1 MQISMFNRFF
11 VIFLAALTAIIVNYL
26 PVPLFT
32 GSELVFGNI
41 IAVAITLLFGLRA
54 GLFCTLL
61 SSWVTFLSWA
71 NFVAITPF
79 TIEIIVIHFAVRNN
93 KNPFILGILYWLTL
107 GWLIAAVQLAIF
119 TNYLEI
125 TKVAITLKY
134 LINGIINIMFG
145 YLLAFLFSRY
155 KNTKWR
161 EKFKIHRF
169 ISFAVSFLLTTAI
182 FTHSFFWLKNIQTYK
197 LGQLNTS
204 LLLEVKMTAKEL
216 NNHINNHVDVL
227 TLTSKLN
234 HNQSNSQTWQS
245 ALADIRNT
253 YPSILTMLA
262 TEKSGNIIA
271 TAPRNLID
279 KIKLPGND
287 FVNVNTRPYFI
298 QSKETMQPFVSDVFQ
313 GRGFGND
320 PIIAISVPL
329 SDDRGFVGILEASL
343 DLKKMKSLDIK
354 SLNNEQSLLIFDE
367 NKKVIYSSEHLPYS
381 FLQSLENLP
390 ISKYIANPE
399 SYYYIDSSGEY
410 RIGMS
415 EIIPGLNWTVF
426 VSVPRVIY
434 EDQIVENVFFSIK
447 LFIIFLIISI
457 FITSKFAKL
466 LSRPIEDLNE
476 HLLHVNKTGDFK
488 KLNLNTKPSIFIEL
502 NSMSTIIEDFSH
514 RLNDTLSSLH
524 KARENT
530 EESNAELA
538 LVNTNLE
545 IIIKE
550 KTQDLQDALIAA
562 NNANRA
568 KSEFLATMS
577 HEIRTPLNGVLGM
590 LELLSTS
597 DVSFEHLEK
606 INIAQ
611 SSAKILLSLLNDI
624 LDFSKIEA
632 GKLEVESI
640 EFNLLELL
648 SDVVISHAL
657 SAESKNLQL
666 LLDTEKVDHIYV
678 ICDPTRLKQILTNL
692 IGNAIKF
699 TQEGQITVTCKI
711 IKVNKHIKLVI
722 SVKDTG
728 IGIAANKL
736 ETLFT
741 PFIQA
746 DSSTTR
752 KFGGSGLGLTIS
764 KQLCKLMSGDITARS
779 ELGKS
784 TTFIATVLA
793 KPAEKKAKC
802 LSLSSEFDEAIVI
815 SSESSAIVENL
826 LKRLDIQMRTID
838 LSDFQQVTMQLEE
851 EKIRPKKQSSKPKII
866 IIDEDYYSEDLLVLA
881 KQLKAMKH
889 HILWLSAL
897 STSLEDILKMNS
909 FSLCRKPITPINFPT
924 VLEKLAHGIKKVPK
938 TTETINI
945 PTDLYA
951 LIVEDNRIN
960 QKVASNMLSALNI
973 PSDIANNGLEAL
985 DILKN
990 NPSKYSIILMDC
1002 QMPEMDGFE
1011 ATKNIRAG
1019 NAGIAV
1025 KNIHII
1031 ALTANAIK
1039 GDKERCIESGMND
1052 YLLKP
1057 LALNNLKEALKDR

>member
-1 MQISMFNRFF
+1 MKISMFKRLT
-11 VIFLAALTAIIVNYL
+11 VIFLATLTAMTVNYL
-26 PVPLFT
+26 TVPLFT

-61 SSWVTFLSWA
+61 SSWVTFLSWT
-71 NFVAITPF
+71 NFIAITPF
-79 TIEIIVIHFAVRNN
+79 AIEVFVIHFAVKKN

-134 LINGIINIMFG
+134 LLNGIINIMFG
-145 YLLAFLFSRY
+145 YLLAFLFTRY
-155 KNTKWR
+155 KTTKWR

-169 ISFAVSFLLTTAI
+169 ISFAVSVLLTTAI
-182 FTHSFFWLKNIQTYK
+182 FTHSFFWLKNIQFEK
-197 LGQLNTS
+197 LEQLNTS
-204 LLLEVKMTAKEL
+204 LILEAKMTVKEL
-216 NNHINNHVDVL
+216 NNHINNHVDML
-227 TLTSKLN
+227 TLASKLN
-234 HNQSNSQTWQS
+234 HNQSNSQTWQNV
-245 ALADIRNT
+245 LTDIRNT

-271 TAPRNLID
+271 TAPSNLID

-298 QSKETMQPFVSDVFQ
+298 QIKKTMQPFVSDVFQ
-313 GRGFGND
+313 GRGFGNA
-320 PIIAISVPL
+320 PIIAISVPI
-329 SDDRGFVGILEASL
+329 SDDLGFVGILEASL

-354 SLNNEQSLLIFDE
+354 SLSKEQSLLIFDE
-367 NKKVIYSSEHLPYS
+367 NKKVIYSSKHLPYT
-381 FLQSLENLP
+381 FLQVLDNLP
-390 ISKYIANPE
+390 VSKYIANPE
-399 SYYYIDSSGEY
+399 SYYYMDSSGEY

-415 EIIPGLNWTVF
+415 QKITGLNWTVF
-426 VSVPRVIY
+426 VSVPRVFY
-434 EDQIVENVFFSIK
+434 EDQIVENIYFSTK
-447 LFIIFLIISI
+447 LFIVFLIISV
-457 FITSKFAKL
+457 FITTRFAKL

-476 HLLHVNKTGDFK
+476 HLLHINKTGDFK
-488 KLNLNTKPSIFIEL
+488 KLNLNIKPSIFIEL

-514 RLNDTLSSLH
+514 RLNDTLSSLY

-530 EESNAELA
+530 EEANAELA

-562 NNANRA
+562 NNANKA

-590 LELLSTS
+590 LELLSIS

-611 SSAKILLSLLNDI
+611 SSAKILLSLLHDI
-624 LDFSKIEA
+624 LDFSKIEV

-640 EFNLLELL
+640 EFNLLDLL

-666 LLDTEKVDHIYV
+666 FLDTDKVDHTYV

-699 TQEGQITVTCKI
+699 TQEGQITVTCKTI
-711 IKVNKHIKLVI
+711 QVNKHIKLVT
-722 SVKDTG
+722 SVQDTG

-764 KQLCKLMSGDITARS
+764 KQLCKLMSGDIIATS

-793 KPAEKKAKC
+793 KPAEKQAKC
-802 LSLSSEFDEAIVI
+802 LSLCSEFDEAILI

-826 LKRLDIQMRTID
+826 LKRLDIQIRTID
-838 LSDFQQVTMQLEE
+838 LRDFQQVTMQLEDE
-851 EKIRPKKQSSKPKII
+851 EKTRPTTQSNKPKII
-866 IIDEDYYSEDLLVLA
+866 IIDEDYYSEDLLQLA
-881 KQLKAMKH
+881 KKLKAMKH

-897 STSLEDILKMNS
+897 STSLEYTLKMNS
-909 FSLCRKPITPINFPT
+909 FTLCRKPITPINFPT
-924 VLEKLAHGIKKVPK
+924 ILEKLAHGIKKVPK
-938 TTETINI
+938 TAETVNI
-945 PTDLYA
+945 PANLYA

-973 PSDIANNGLEAL
+973 PSDIANNGIEAL

-990 NPSKYSIILMDC
+990 NPSKYSVVLMDC
-1002 QMPEMDGFE
+1002 QMPKMDGFE
-1011 ATKNIRAG
+1011 TTKNIRAG
-1019 NAGIAV
+1019 NAGSAL

-1039 GDKERCIESGMND
+1039 GDKERCIESGMNN

-1057 LALNNLKEALKDR
+1057 LALKNLKEALK